1 MIELREVRA
10 RKISS
15 PSSSLIF
22 PPSRQKNR
30 KTAIRGK
37 RKNRN
42 AKNTEIRVLVGV
54 RHYMQATVG
63 EYWDS
68 WFSSIS
74 CSSQA
79 LFAHKKKLGKKTK
92 NTPENTEK
100 KKSTHET
107 KKFPPPFSRPP
118 PPPRRL
124 NQKCARFMS
133 SSWNRG
139 KRNQNAHENEHAA
152 PQKERGDC
160 GAYLYNGGDRCER
173 GLGHIGIIKPTGN
186 GHVVVT
192 RRPMYVKTVIVIH
205 SIVKSQ
211 KVKTKFNYFLLL
223 LTS

>member
-79 LFAHKKKLGKKTK
+79 LFPRKNKTRKKTK
-92 NTPENTEK
+92 KHTRKYRKKEHTRNKQIPSAFLSTSSSSSPSQSEVRAIHVELVKSRKAQPECTRERARCAAK
-100 KKSTHET
+100 GT
-107 KKFPPPFSRPP
+107 
-118 PPPRRL
+118 RRL
-124 NQKCARFMS
+124 RS
-133 SSWNRG
+133 LS
-139 KRNQNAHENEHAA
+139 
-152 PQKERGDC
+152 
-160 GAYLYNGGDRCER
+160 L
-173 GLGHIGIIKPTGN
+173 
-186 GHVVVT
+186 
-192 RRPMYVKTVIVIH
+192 
-205 SIVKSQ
+205 
-211 KVKTKFNYFLLL
+211 
-223 LTS
+223 